1 MEVLSNGNITLLPLA
16 EEHRDVFVE
25 LANMPEI
32 NSAVGKPFPYTEDRF
47 EDQLEKAQEDNELFI
62 WMIEHQSQLI
72 GVINAADHRKVHLYQ
87 GGYWMNPAYWGNGL
101 ASEALLLVRDYLIQ
115 ERHAERIQAVVEP
128 SNVASI
134 KVLEKCGYKREGLLK
149 HFYPSID
156 RGLIDVFMYAYLP
169 NYD

>member
-1 MEVLSNGNITLLPLA
+1 MKHLNNGNITLIPLA

-47 EDQLEKAQEDNELFI
+47 EDQLEKAQGDTELFI
-62 WMIEHQSQLI
+62 WMIEYQSQLI

-87 GGYWMNPAYWGNGL
+87 GGYWINPAFWGNGL

-128 SNVASI
+128 SNVAST

-169 NYD
+169 